1 LFFGEHLAVVPG
13 LRWEVLRD
21 DFPGNVASRTAP
33 GTGAAVSTNDYLS
46 PRLGVRG
53 EVGYGLT
60 LLGNASRSVRP
71 PNLFELFGNR
81 GVIQGNPNLSAE
93 TSLAWDIGFR
103 LAVPGQGTWLQA
115 ASLEYA
121 YFDAQVDDLIQLVV
135 TSPGV
140 SVPQNIGSATL
151 RGHELNARVRLWD
164 RLGLIGNYTH
174 QDTRDDGGKD
184 NTYLGKELARR
195 PADAA
200 YGRLELEWS
209 PEHPLPLG
217 RLFARAWPGQVFFE
231 TNFIG
236 DNFLTRANL
245 DRFHVDS
252 RVLYGAGL
260 RLSLPWPRW
269 QVGIEGRN
277 LTNDLTSDV
286 AGFPVPGRSWFASVS
301 YGFAR

>member
-1 LFFGEHLAVVPG
+1 GGQTLLRGALGAHQVPGLLLALSDERVRTRDALLEPPTSPDQTRLRLTIAGEDEILFFGEHLAVVPG

-21 DFPGNVASRTAP
+21 DFPGNVASGRARGP
-33 GTGAAVSTNDYLS
+33 GAAVSTNDYLS

-81 GVIQGNPNLSAE
+81 GFIHGNPNLSAE

-115 ASLEYA
+115 AGLAYA
-121 YFDAQVDDLIQLVV
+121 DFDGQVDDLIQLVV

-184 NTYLGKELARR
+184 NTYLGKELPGR
-195 PADAA
+195 PADEA
-200 YGRLELEWS
+200 YVR
-209 PEHPLPLG
+209 
-217 RLFARAWPGQVFFE
+217 
-231 TNFIG
+231 
-236 DNFLTRANL
+236 
-245 DRFHVDS
+245 
-252 RVLYGAGL
+252 
-260 RLSLPWPRW
+260 
-269 QVGIEGRN
+269 
-277 LTNDLTSDV
+277 
-286 AGFPVPGRSWFASVS
+286 
-301 YGFAR
+301 